1 MRVGKLE
8 NGKAIG
14 KDEITR
20 EMIKGGGNRVVDW
33 IWKLCNMAF
42 ENGAVLEDWRSAVII
57 PLYKGKL
64 LNSIKSM
71 YINSLACIRVKGGE
85 SEYFRV
91 DNGVRRECIISLWLF
106 NIYMDAVMKEVKM
119 EMGGGE
125 RDCLAYLCR

>member
-1 MRVGKLE
+1 M
-8 NGKAIG
+8 
-14 KDEITR
+14 
-20 EMIKGGGNRVVDW
+20 
-33 IWKLCNMAF
+33 
-42 ENGAVLEDWRSAVII
+42 II

-119 EMGGGE
+119 EMGGRGE
-125 RDCLAYLCR
+125 RLSGLFMQITWFCMMSWRKT